1 MFDIISVAAII
12 SYFVP
17 LIIVIAKKLWSDIFF
32 MLFAT
37 YWAVGG
43 LINLCD
49 ILPGVPAQTC
59 YMIGVV
65 YNMLDIPFI
74 LAILYCTTTSSFI
87 KKITPFAVAA
97 IVCMEIAGV
106 MMNGLDFDALKYSLG
121 AGITMVLII
130 VVLEIIRYMQ
140 TMEHSNRQNAKM
152 FIYAA
157 VLFEYAT
164 FIVIYIFDY
173 FMDSSDRQDSF
184 IIYYI
189 STLGAILIASCG
201 YLLFKKYERNSQ
213 IFQI

>member
-1 MFDIISVAAII
+1 MFDIISVAAIL

-17 LIIVIAKKLWSDIFF
+17 LIIVIAKKLWNDLFF
-32 MLFAT
+32 MLFAS

-49 ILPGVPAQTC
+49 IIPGVSEETG
-59 YMIGVV
+59 YMIGVF

-74 LAILYCTTTSSFI
+74 LAILYCTTSSTII
-87 KKITPFAVAA
+87 KRIVPFAVAV
-97 IVCMEIAGV
+97 IVCMEITGV
-106 MMNGLDFDALKYSLG
+106 MLEGLNFDALKYSLG
-121 AGITMVLII
+121 AGIALVLLI
-130 VVLEIIRYMQ
+130 VGTEIVRYMQ
-140 TMEHSNRQNAKM
+140 TMEPSNRQNAKM

-173 FMDSSDRQDSF
+173 FMEASNRQDSF

-201 YLLFKKYERNSQ
+201 YLLFRKYERSAS
-213 IFQI
+213 IFKI